1 MNIVTDTDP
10 SEVSAAGLVQ
20 ARPTGTIDTFGNTEP
35 PALNEEEGNGEV
47 NDND

>member
-1 MNIVTDTDP
+1 MLQSTFFQ
-10 SEVSAAGLVQ
+10 AAGTL
-20 ARPTGTIDTFGNTEP
+20 IDN